1 MRARNPFRL
10 EHFVKRAVEPVVLKT
25 RFEQRRDFESGRS
38 HGVPPLRR
46 GRFSN
51 SNTRRE
57 RTKNRSKTVLKNRFE
72 NRSKTDSKTEPRPQ
86 GSDTT
91 SVELSTIR
99 GIAPLKTHV
108 PRDRAFLAVPS
119 DARGYGSA
127 SSSPLVGQQAHGHS
141 LAVAAR
147 LRHDVGYAT
156 TLVRPRHWLRRDIG
170 EVASNPN

>member
-1 MRARNPFRL
+1 
-10 EHFVKRAVEPVVLKT
+10 
-25 RFEQRRDFESGRS
+25 
-38 HGVPPLRR
+38 
-46 GRFSN
+46 
-51 SNTRRE
+51 
-57 RTKNRSKTVLKNRFE
+57 LKNRIEGPIRKLVE
-72 NRSKTDSKTEPRPQ
+72 NRKTVRKTDSKTEPRPQ

-170 EVASNPN
+170 EVASNPNPSEGLK

>member
-57 RTKNRSKTVLKNRFE
+57 RTKNRSKTVLKNRIEGPIRKPVENRFE
-72 NRSKTDSKTEPRPQ
+72 NRAATARERYHQRRAKYHSWYR
-86 GSDTT
+86 
-91 SVELSTIR
+91 SVEDACST
-99 GIAPLKTHV
+99 
-108 PRDRAFLAVPS
+108 
-119 DARGYGSA
+119 
-127 SSSPLVGQQAHGHS
+127 
-141 LAVAAR
+141 
-147 LRHDVGYAT
+147 
-156 TLVRPRHWLRRDIG
+156 RPG
-170 EVASNPN
+170 